1 MMIQLN
7 HSTNQLITKGI
18 LSKKD
23 MKKELNFLGID
34 ESKVKINPN
43 IPKIN
48 LETPEIKSHLSKVS
62 NLLKNVKIPF

>member
-1 MMIQLN
+1 
-7 HSTNQLITKGI
+7 
-18 LSKKD
+18 

-48 LETPEIKSHLSKVS
+48 LETPEIKSHLNKAS